1 MNNEV
6 EELLE
11 RLRATIDG
19 ARSMPM
25 SSSAVIHRAEV
36 LAQIDEIKASLPAA
50 FADSDR
56 VVIERERLL
65 LEAKEQADR
74 IIVEAQNEHERL
86 VSDSEVYRV
95 AKHEADTARDQVITE
110 CDDLRRQTDEYVDGR
125 LANLEIT
132 LRKTLEAVM
141 RGRDKLQGRSELE
154 RLDEIHADEEQAP
167 FPFAAGRHSG
177 RSI

>member
-1 MNNEV
+1 VNTEV
-6 EELLE
+6 EGLLE

-25 SSSAVIHRAEV
+25 SSSAVIHRAEI
-36 LAQIDEIKASLPAA
+36 LAQIDEIKAALPAA

-56 VVIERERLL
+56 VVIERERLI
-65 LEAKEQADR
+65 LEAKEHADR
-74 IIVEAQNEHERL
+74 IVVEAHNEHERL

-95 AKHEADTARDQVITE
+95 AKHEAAAERARVVDE
-110 CDDLRRQTDEYVDGR
+110 CEDLRRQTDEYVDGR

-132 LRKTLEAVM
+132 LTKTLEAVS

-154 RLDEIHADEEQAP
+154 RLDEIHQEEEQAP